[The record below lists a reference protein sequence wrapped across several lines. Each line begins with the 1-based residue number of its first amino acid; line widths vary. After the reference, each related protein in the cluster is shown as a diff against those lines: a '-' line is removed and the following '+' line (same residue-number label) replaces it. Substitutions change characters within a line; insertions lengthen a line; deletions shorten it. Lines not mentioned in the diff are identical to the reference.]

1 MIQINVGF
9 FFHFVPCTEIKQ
21 QRPAATTAGGALRL
35 TIEKVNPIDNHDLS
49 YRSGMVIVVS
59 LFALSITLTLR

>member
-9 FFHFVPCTEIKQ
+9 LFHFVPCTEIKQ
-21 QRPAATTAGGALRL
+21 RPTATTAGGALRL

>member
-1 MIQINVGF
+1 MIRINVGF
-9 FFHFVPCTEIKQ
+9 FFHLVLCKIIKQ
-21 QRPAATTAGGALRL
+21 QRPPATTAGGALRL